1 MRRLFRRH
9 DRGRGWNQ
17 IEGFQVDKMT
27 PKQQIIDV
35 IKQRIESL
43 TRAIEIISEYDDL
56 KLTEHGMES
65 VKEELETLLIWV
77 QESM

>member
-1 MRRLFRRH
+1 MPSGGKKCPSDDEL
-9 DRGRGWNQ
+9 
-17 IEGFQVDKMT
+17 VKMT